1 MITTSSGLV
10 LSDLQV
16 PLRGFGKHQEIQLP
30 TMNFSGQVANHLWEM
45 REHACYST
53 TSLEDTM
60 TLIVWNTTMM
70 PFASK
75 ALNKA

>member
-16 PLRGFGKHQEIQLP
+16 HLRGFGNPQEMQLP
-30 TMNFSGQVANHLWEM
+30 ITNFSGQAANHLWET
-45 REHACYST
+45 REHVCYST
-53 TSLEDTM
+53 TSPEDTM
-60 TLIVWNTTMM
+60 TLIAWNTIMM